1 MLLVEI
7 SQKEIQVWTT
17 KVKRVV
23 CLQQVYFCE
32 ALNFNLCVNSNS
44 QVSMKFKKKHQNK
57 YILIV
62 TDSYI
67 YSLQNNTTL
76 LSLLLILFLFGAF
89 AVFLHS

>member
-1 MLLVEI
+1 
-7 SQKEIQVWTT
+7 
-17 KVKRVV
+17 
-23 CLQQVYFCE
+23 
-32 ALNFNLCVNSNS
+32 
-44 QVSMKFKKKHQNK
+44 MKLKKKHQNK